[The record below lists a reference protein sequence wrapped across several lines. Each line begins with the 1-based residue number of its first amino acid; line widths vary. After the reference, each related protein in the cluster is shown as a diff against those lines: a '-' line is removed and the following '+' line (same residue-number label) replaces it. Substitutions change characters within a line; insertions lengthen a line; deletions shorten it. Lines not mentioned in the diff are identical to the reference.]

1 MLEYVLA
8 AGRFVLPVLAL
19 FLIVGCTR
27 SLIRIRPRK
36 APLAMLKNLAN
47 GDKTVIDRWETSI
60 GRHEKC
66 DIVLSYDTVSRYH
79 AVISHRENGWMVSDT
94 YSKTGVYV
102 NGEKI
107 NKNAPISDGD
117 NIAFGNALFSF
128 HTKEEEQEPEV
139 IEQVES
145 IEQAEKAVQPVK
157 AVKTIKRIPKLT
169 NKLTGDVYILHG
181 GENRI
186 GRDASCDI
194 VLPVQSVSRNHA
206 SIGRVQGEWIVR
218 DNGSRSGTLLN
229 GEHIS
234 RAQILADGD
243 IINIGGV
250 ELIFNG

>member
-8 AGRFVLPVLAL
+8 VSRFALPVLAL

-79 AVISHRENGWMVSDT
+79 AVISHRENGWLVSDT

-107 NKNAPISDGD
+107 NKNAPIEDGD

-128 HTKEEEQEPEV
+128 HTKEEAQEPEV
-139 IEQVES
+139 AEQPIEQVRE
-145 IEQAEKAVQPVK
+145 AVGQPAK

-169 NKLTGDVYILHG
+169 NKLTDDVYILHG

-186 GRDASCDI
+186 GRDAACDI

-229 GEHIS
+229 GEHIT
-234 RAQILADGD
+234 RAQILTDGD